1 MRCGVLSLQL
11 RPYKH
16 QALSGCLCRNDAPL
30 QDIIRIVITNMA
42 MNFMIVLL
50 RPTVRLGDGLV
61 FYNCQPVTK
70 AEGKTKVEDNN

>member
-1 MRCGVLSLQL
+1 
-11 RPYKH
+11 
-16 QALSGCLCRNDAPL
+16 
-30 QDIIRIVITNMA
+30 MA